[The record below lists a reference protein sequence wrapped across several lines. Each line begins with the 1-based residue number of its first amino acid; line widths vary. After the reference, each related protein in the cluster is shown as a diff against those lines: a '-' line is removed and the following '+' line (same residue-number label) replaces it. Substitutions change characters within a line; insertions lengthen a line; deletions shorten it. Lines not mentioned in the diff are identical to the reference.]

1 MFRGILEIV
10 SFQVDIRYSFI
21 DWWYRNMYS

>member
-1 MFRGILEIV
+1 MFRDILGIV